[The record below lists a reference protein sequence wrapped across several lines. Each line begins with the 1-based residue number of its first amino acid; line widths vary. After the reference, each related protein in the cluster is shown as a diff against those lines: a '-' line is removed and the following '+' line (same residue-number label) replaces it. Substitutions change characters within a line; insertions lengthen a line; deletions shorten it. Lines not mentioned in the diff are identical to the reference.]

1 MRIMTTFSSNVRIA
15 TALAVAV
22 LSAAFAFPAASVQ
35 AADAEVKIDQHAFIP
50 QHVAVKAGTTVTWIN
65 DDDVPHTVASSTKLF
80 KSKALDTGDKFS
92 FTFTTPGAYQYFCS
106 VHPYMTGA
114 IVVEPAAGGSTAQ

>member
-1 MRIMTTFSSNVRIA
+1 MTTFSSNVRIA

-22 LSAAFAFPAASVQ
+22 LSAAFPAASAQ
-35 AADAEVKIDQHAFIP
+35 AADTEVKIDQHAFIP
-50 QHVAVKAGTTVTWIN
+50 QRVAVKAGTTVTWIN
-65 DDDVPHTVASSTKLF
+65 DDDVPHKVALSTKLF
-80 KSKALDTGDKFS
+80 KSKALDMGDKFS
-92 FTFTTPGAYQYFCS
+92 FTFTTPGAYQCFCS

>member
-1 MRIMTTFSSNVRIA
+1 MRLMTTFSSNVRIA

-22 LSAAFAFPAASVQ
+22 LSAAFPAASAQ
-35 AADAEVKIDQHAFIP
+35 AADTEVKIDQHAFIP
-50 QHVAVKAGTTVTWIN
+50 QRVAVKAGTTVTWIN

-114 IVVEPAAGGSTAQ
+114 IVVEPATGGSTAQ

>member
-1 MRIMTTFSSNVRIA
+1 MRTTITRKVY
-15 TALAVAV
+15 VA
-22 LSAAFAFPAASVQ
+22 AAFAAALLAAATTFPAASAQ
-35 AADAEVKIDQHAFIP
+35 TTTTEVKIHNFAFAP
-50 QHVAVKAGTTVTWIN
+50 QRLTVTGTTVTWIN

-114 IVVEPAAGGSTAQ
+114 IVVEPATGGSTAQ